1 MNLYEEILKNKSGG
15 RALFLLGNEAVAR
28 GAIEA
33 GISSAT
39 TYPGTPSSE
48 VGDVFAEISEKAG
61 IHFEYSVNEKV
72 ALEAAFASSTFG
84 MRSLVFMKHV
94 GMNVAADALMSI
106 SYIGTKGGLVVMT
119 ADDPSLHSSQNE
131 QDNRHFAELGH
142 IPMLEPSTPQEAK
155 DFTISAFEISEKY
168 GLPVI
173 LRTTT
178 MVSHQRSI
186 VKLGPVGEKSKKI
199 VFEKNKGTYN
209 SLPSFAYRN
218 KEKLMGKIRLIEK
231 NEADSFASIK
241 NQNVSEYGVIASGIG
256 YSYAIDIITKYS
268 LHLPILKIG
277 MTNPMPESTIR
288 EFLEEHGNI
297 IVIEELDPFIEGKI
311 REIAQMYNITCNI
324 HGKMDGVMPNSYEY
338 NMDIVRDGIFSL
350 LKRNDSPDSFGNP
363 PSIQVLRNPVL
374 CAGCPHRASFF
385 SVRRALR
392 LSGINDVTVS
402 SDIGCYSLGIYE
414 PFDFGDYMVSMGSST
429 GIASGLTQDM
439 TKKTV
444 SFIGDSTFFHSGIP
458 GLMNAV
464 LNNANTTIVILDN
477 RTTGMTGQQPNP
489 GAMADS
495 EKNLSIEAIV
505 RGIGVKNVSTVDP
518 YDLNATIHAVMD
530 SLKQEGPS
538 VIISRRECAII
549 RDHRLRKSGAMPV
562 YKVNTDRCSGCMK
575 CLTEFSCP
583 ALHLSGKQAE
593 IDPEICDGCGVC
605 SEIYVCPFK
614 AIEVA

>member
-1 MNLYEEILKNKSGG
+1 MNLYDEILKNKSGG
-15 RALFLLGNEAVAR
+15 RTLFLLGNEAVAR

-33 GISSAT
+33 GISTAT

-48 VGDVFAEISEKAG
+48 AGEVFSEISERSG

-72 ALEAAFASSTFG
+72 ALEVAFASSSYG

-106 SYIGTKGGLVVMT
+106 SYIGTKGGLVIMT
-119 ADDPSLHSSQNE
+119 ADDPSMHSSQNE

-178 MVSHQRSI
+178 MVSHQRSL
-186 VKLGPVGEKSKKI
+186 VKLGPIGEKNKKI
-199 VFEKNKGTYN
+199 VYEKNKGTFN

-218 KEKLMGKIRLIEK
+218 KEKLMEKISLIEK
-231 NEADSFASIK
+231 NETDSFAVVR
-241 NQNVSEYGVIASGIG
+241 NRCVSEYGVIASGIG
-256 YSYAIDIITKYS
+256 YSYAIDVITKYS
-268 LHLPILKIG
+268 LKVPVLKIG
-277 MTNPMPESTIR
+277 MTNPMSESTIR
-288 EFLEEHGNI
+288 KFLKEHRNI
-297 IVIEELDPFIEGKI
+297 IVIEELDPYMEAKI
-311 REIAQMYNITCNI
+311 REIAQINNITCDI
-324 HGKMDGVMPNSYEY
+324 HGKMDEKMPDSYEY
-338 NMDIVRDGIFSL
+338 NMDIVRNGIFWL
-350 LKRNDSPDSFGNP
+350 LKKNYIPDTFGDP
-363 PSIQVLRNPVL
+363 ARIQVSRNPVL

-392 LSGINDVTVS
+392 LSGISDVTVS
-402 SDIGCYSLGIYE
+402 SDIGCYSLGIYD

-429 GIASGLTQDM
+429 GIASGLTQDL

-444 SFIGDSTFFHSGIP
+444 TFIGDSTFFHSGIP
-458 GLMNAV
+458 GIMNAV
-464 LNNANTTIVILDN
+464 LNNANATIVILDN

-489 GAMADS
+489 GAMTDP
-495 EKNLSIEAIV
+495 EKDLSIEAIV

-518 YDLNATIHAVMD
+518 YDLNSTIHAVMD
-530 SLKQEGPS
+530 SLKQEGLS
-538 VIISRRECAII
+538 VIISKRECAII
-549 RDHRLRKSGAMPV
+549 RDHRLKKSGAMPV

-583 ALHLSGKQAE
+583 ALHLKGKQAE
-593 IDPEICDGCGVC
+593 IDPELCDGCGVC